1 MSVFRVPDIH
11 CDACIRS
18 MTSAVQRLDPTATL
32 QADLGSR
39 QVRVESTASG
49 ATVADAL
56 RDAGFTVE
64 PA

>member
-1 MSVFRVPDIH
+1 MPEFHIPDIH

-18 MTSAVQRLDPTATL
+18 MTNAVRDLDQHATL
-32 QADLGSR
+32 QANLTSKL
-39 QVRVESTASG
+39 VRVETTAGTG
-49 ATVADAL
+49 AVADAL